1 VAEQRQRA
9 APAAELD
16 LELKLAMRRIFWGM
30 NYATRVNLLLA
41 LPGSRQKA
49 EELSDL
55 DCVGFSVGG
64 DFSVRLLI
72 ADCKS
77 GSKVSP
83 ATRLF
88 WLAGVRD
95 FFGADRAYAV
105 IKRRVP
111 ESVREQAGRLGVDVV
126 GDDDRQIL
134 ENVHGPLAPAA
145 PFFDIDAAIK
155 LKRLAT
161 GLDRRLESLIRFRD
175 HEYWYLP
182 PERRIQRLFVALRE
196 AAPVLETTQRAHVVL
211 VLDLLFLLALSLL
224 GACRYVSATSLAQ
237 PEHALLTYLLGGSEQ
252 TRTRE
257 KGLSQLLKLFRSLRD
272 QGVDVP
278 EGMLDDLTI
287 EPAYFAALAE
297 TVTRML
303 RRPRDAQRL
312 LRYIE
317 WWGQAQVA
325 LGAPPTA
332 DALGA
337 AYADYTRKLV
347 GDIGRMCAV
356 ATGLSKPWPQLLGS
370 AGNGTIED
378 SVAGDVEGAPQLSL
392 ES

>member
-1 VAEQRQRA
+1 MPERRS
-9 APAAELD
+9 APPGELD

-41 LPGSRQKA
+41 LPGSARKP

-111 ESVREQAGRLGVDVV
+111 ESAREQAGRLGVDVV

-134 ENVHGPLAPAA
+134 ENVHGRLAPPA
-145 PFFDIDAAIK
+145 PFFAVGAAVK
-155 LKRLAT
+155 LKGFGT
-161 GLDRRLESLIRFRD
+161 GLDRRLQPLVRFRD

-182 PERRIQRLFVALRE
+182 PERRTQRLL
-196 AAPVLETTQRAHVVL
+196 AAVRDAGPVLDTAQRGHVVL
-211 VLDLLFLLALSLL
+211 MLDLLFLLALSLL
-224 GACRYVSATSLAQ
+224 AACRYVSATSLAD
-237 PEHALLTYLLGGSEQ
+237 PKRALLTYLLGGSEQ

-257 KGLSQLLKLFRSLRD
+257 EGLNQLLELLRGLRD
-272 QGVDVP
+272 QGVDAP
-278 EGMLDDLTI
+278 EEMLEGLTI
-287 EPAYFAALAE
+287 EPAYFDSLAE

-303 RRPRDAQRL
+303 RRPRDAQRV

-325 LGAPPTA
+325 LGAPPVA
-332 DALGA
+332 EVLGA
-337 AYADYTRKLV
+337 PYGEFTRKLV
-347 GDIGRMCAV
+347 GDIGRMCAG
-356 ATGLSKPWPQLLGS
+356 ATGLGRPWQQLLGA
-370 AGNGTIED
+370 AGNGATDEQVTD
-378 SVAGDVEGAPQLSL
+378 REAEASQLSI
-392 ES
+392 EA